1 MGSNRGCFRVPFA
14 EWFGFHGL
22 MHDPPPPPYW
32 KRCFRSPFRGWCRG
46 FVQLGFFFVGKRIFT
61 YFFISVLWLGWG
73 VFQGWLVSRL
83 FGLGG
88 GLGLVLVFGV
98 LVDGV

>member
-1 MGSNRGCFRVPFA
+1 
-14 EWFGFHGL
+14 
-22 MHDPPPPPYW
+22 MHDPPLFW
-32 KRCFRSPFRGWCRG
+32 RCVFRSPFCEWGRG
-46 FVQLGFFFVGKRIFT
+46 FVYLGCFFVGKCIFT
-61 YFFISVLWLGWG
+61 YFLFSVLWLGWG

-88 GLGLVLVFGV
+88 GLGFVLVFGV

>member
-1 MGSNRGCFRVPFA
+1 M
-14 EWFGFHGL
+14 E
-22 MHDPPPPPYW
+22 Y
-32 KRCFRSPFRGWCRG
+32 
-46 FVQLGFFFVGKRIFT
+46 FFVGICIFT

-73 VFQGWLVSRL
+73 VFQGWLVCRL

-88 GLGLVLVFGV
+88 GLGFVLVFGV